1 MIEAERIKYQ
11 RMWTEVPGYRTNS
24 PGERL
29 VDTFLSLAQWDKG
42 DWLIDCG
49 SGTGRAAKK
58 LSDAGLNVTMLD
70 ITPTAT
76 DPDVKLSFIEA
87 CLWDMPEFPQRG
99 LYDWV
104 YCCDVC
110 EHLPT
115 EHVDAVLDNLA
126 TMTGYGAF
134 LQIAMWPENYG
145 KQIGETLHLTVKPTE
160 WWMEKINKRW
170 EVKRQ
175 LDSGDGRL
183 IVLTGEAI

>member
-87 CLWDMPEFPQRG
+87 CLWDMPVLCPDW
-99 LYDWV
+99 DWV
-104 YCCDVC
+104 YCCDVM

-134 LQIAMWPENYG
+134 LQIALFDDFFGQM
-145 KQIGETLHLTVKPTE
+145 IGETLHLTVKPAD
-160 WWMEKINKRW
+160 WWRQKLAERWVIKHEKY
-170 EVKRQ
+170 
-175 LDSGDGRL
+175 SGDGRL

>member
-29 VDTFLSLAQWDKG
+29 VDTFLSLAQWGKG
-42 DWLIDCG
+42 DELIDCG

-58 LSDAGLNVTMLD
+58 LSEAGLDVTMLD
-70 ITPTAT
+70 ITPDAT
-76 DPDVKLSFIEA
+76 DPDINLPFVEA
-87 CLWDMPEFPQRG
+87 CLWDMPD
-99 LYDWV
+99 LLAWTIDWV
-104 YCCDVC
+104 YCCDVL
-110 EHLPT
+110 EHIPT

-134 LQIAMWPENYG
+134 LQIALFNDGFGQM
-145 KQIGETLHLTVKPTE
+145 IGETLHLTVKPTE

-170 EVKRQ
+170 EVKHQ
-175 LDSGDGRL
+175 KDSGDGRL